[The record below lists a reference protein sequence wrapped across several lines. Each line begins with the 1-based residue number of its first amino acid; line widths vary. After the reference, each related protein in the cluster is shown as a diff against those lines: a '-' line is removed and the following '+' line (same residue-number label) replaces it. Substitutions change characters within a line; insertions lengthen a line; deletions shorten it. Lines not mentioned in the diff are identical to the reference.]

1 MYLEED
7 DETRYRAE
15 SYNLGQFRLSMSW
28 NKLIL
33 KYRNRTIDELL
44 VVFMDSATFMTV
56 TPSLGSISPMSNSD
70 MLTFQYYL
78 ADSLDFAVEK
88 LILNMKISSI
98 TPNYNQQSKLLKR
111 IVIFKNYNQLKQIK
125 SVLQKQDEYIKGK
138 CAPTKEQL
146 ELCRGALSMDFGKD
160 TPEMNQ
166 GHIEVMCEEAN
177 VSQFINNYSKF
188 QE

>member
-88 LILNMKISSI
+88 LILNMKRSSI

-111 IVIFKNYNQLKQIK
+111 IVIFKNYNQLGNI
-125 SVLQKQDEYIKGK
+125 G
-138 CAPTKEQL
+138 
-146 ELCRGALSMDFGKD
+146 M
-160 TPEMNQ
+160 
-166 GHIEVMCEEAN
+166 
-177 VSQFINNYSKF
+177 
-188 QE
+188 

>member
-88 LILNMKISSI
+88 LILNMKRSSI

-138 CAPTKEQL
+138 CAPIMAHGQCST
-146 ELCRGALSMDFGKD
+146 
-160 TPEMNQ
+160 
-166 GHIEVMCEEAN
+166 
-177 VSQFINNYSKF
+177 VS
-188 QE
+188 

>member
-1 MYLEED
+1 
-7 DETRYRAE
+7 
-15 SYNLGQFRLSMSW
+15 
-28 NKLIL
+28 
-33 KYRNRTIDELL
+33 
-44 VVFMDSATFMTV
+44 
-56 TPSLGSISPMSNSD
+56 
-70 MLTFQYYL
+70 
-78 ADSLDFAVEK
+78 
-88 LILNMKISSI
+88 MKRSSI

-111 IVIFKNYNQLKQIK
+111 IIIFKNYNQLKQIK

-177 VSQFINNYSKF
+177 VSQFINNYLQSEIINNKRSR
-188 QE
+188 

>member
-88 LILNMKISSI
+88 LILNMKRSSI

-111 IVIFKNYNQLKQIK
+111 IVILRIII
-125 SVLQKQDEYIKGK
+125 S
-138 CAPTKEQL
+138 
-146 ELCRGALSMDFGKD
+146 
-160 TPEMNQ
+160 
-166 GHIEVMCEEAN
+166 
-177 VSQFINNYSKF
+177 
-188 QE
+188 